1 MAPVLNAFVAED
13 EATTSELLCT
23 TLRQT
28 ERVKVV
34 GTASTGAEA
43 LERIRALRVDVV
55 FLDVKLPDITGIEVA
70 EALVE
75 EGSPPRFVFVTGH
88 SEWAAR
94 AFELEAVDYI
104 IKPTDPAELGRR
116 VVRAVERV
124 EQLLDHQPHQDIEAL
139 RTQVNALANRLNEL
153 QADPGY
159 SVGRRLPI
167 KDYDEGTVRL
177 IDPKS
182 VVYLVR
188 KGDRV
193 VVHTADQ
200 EFPTYYTVDQM
211 DQRLSAAGF
220 VRISPGALVN
230 IDYVNHLIPNG
241 DGSYDLVLGDSE
253 STVLTASRRRSRA
266 LMEYLKPE

>member
-124 EQLLDHQPHQDIEAL
+124 EQLLDHQPSQDI
-139 RTQVNALANRLNEL
+139 
-153 QADPGY
+153 
-159 SVGRRLPI
+159 
-167 KDYDEGTVRL
+167 
-177 IDPKS
+177 
-182 VVYLVR
+182 
-188 KGDRV
+188 
-193 VVHTADQ
+193 
-200 EFPTYYTVDQM
+200 
-211 DQRLSAAGF
+211 
-220 VRISPGALVN
+220 
-230 IDYVNHLIPNG
+230 
-241 DGSYDLVLGDSE
+241 
-253 STVLTASRRRSRA
+253 
-266 LMEYLKPE
+266 